1 MGAGT
6 APLGDRAGDN
16 HPGIRVVHALIGAHG
31 DGPSGAAEVSS
42 RHRILDELRAELP
55 PARKALGQRDG

>member
-16 HPGIRVVHALIGAHG
+16 HPGIRAVHALIGAHG
-31 DGPSGAAEVSS
+31 DVPSGAVEVSGL
-42 RHRILDELRAELP
+42 HRIINEPIEELP
-55 PARKALGQRDG
+55 PARKALGQKAG